1 MVENGRCRKSKTA
14 DVKTADVVENG
25 RCRAKTADV
34 GVKTADVW
42 VKAADVRTKTA
53 DVLVKTADV
62 GLKQPMFLQK
72 TADVYIFIVH
82 NL

>member
-1 MVENGRCRKSKTA
+1 MLKLFKIFGYEEMSMVENGRCRKSKTA
-14 DVKTADVVENG
+14 DVKTADVVKNG

-53 DVLVKTADV
+53 DV
-62 GLKQPMFLQK
+62 
-72 TADVYIFIVH
+72 
-82 NL
+82 

>member
-1 MVENGRCRKSKTA
+1 MVENGRCGKSKTA

-34 GVKTADVW
+34 GVKMADVW

-53 DVLVKTADV
+53 DV
-62 GLKQPMFLQK
+62 
-72 TADVYIFIVH
+72 
-82 NL
+82 

>member
-1 MVENGRCRKSKTA
+1 MYSWKLSNLESVLTLIRGFLGVWSKTA

-53 DVLVKTADV
+53 DV
-62 GLKQPMFLQK
+62 
-72 TADVYIFIVH
+72 
-82 NL
+82 